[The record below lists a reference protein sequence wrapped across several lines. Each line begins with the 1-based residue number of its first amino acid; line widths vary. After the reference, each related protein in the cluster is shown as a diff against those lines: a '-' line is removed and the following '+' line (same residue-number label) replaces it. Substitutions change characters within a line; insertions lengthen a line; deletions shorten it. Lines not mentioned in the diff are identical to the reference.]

1 MQFLMAFEKFSF
13 GLFITNHARNPGITS
28 TNTFSCNF
36 FFCFHPAAFIVL
48 NLKNFRGGLW
58 LGLVRPEYSP
68 EFTWTD
74 HSITMYTNWATNQ
87 PDAPDSQKACVV
99 ANNSISFA
107 GGWSDVD
114 CSERNG
120 FVCRIRRGR
129 ACGI

>member
-1 MQFLMAFEKFSF
+1 M
-13 GLFITNHARNPGITS
+13 
-28 TNTFSCNF
+28 
-36 FFCFHPAAFIVL
+36 L

-58 LGLVRPEYSP
+58 LGLTRPKSSP
-68 EFTWTD
+68 EFLWID
-74 HSITMYTNWATNQ
+74 HSITIYTNWATNQ
-87 PDAPDSQKACVV
+87 PDAADNQTACVV

-129 ACGI
+129 VCGIQVRSGVFQ